1 MMYILRTFLMIIV
14 AALLVV
20 GCGTQEAGSGQ
31 QAEGNNEQAT
41 GSGQQIGESSENP
54 NYLTFE
60 SSDELRAYFRWA
72 PGRKPMV
79 SAHRGGPQPGY
90 PENSIEAMQK
100 TVTYGKSI
108 IEIDVTRTKDS
119 KLVLMHDKTIDR
131 TTTGSGDVKDFTLA
145 ELKKL
150 SLKDEEGTVT
160 SFKVP
165 TLEEALN
172 WARGKA
178 VLSLDSKGVSVSDM
192 VDIIRQYD
200 AESFTIPIAYTVD
213 AAERFYNAN
222 QRLLISCPA
231 QNYNTINM
239 LFRRGLK
246 PENII
251 GFVGTRE
258 PKTRVYKLL
267 HKNGICAILGTL
279 GNLDRSAR
287 ARGKQVYVRVLQ
299 NGADVLATDNVPL
312 VTEVIK
318 ELKVQGPGS

>member
-1 MMYILRTFLMIIV
+1 MYFFRTLLMGIV
-14 AALLVV
+14 AALLIV
-20 GCGTQEAGSGQ
+20 GCNTQDAGSGH
-31 QAEGNNEQAT
+31 QAEGR
-41 GSGQQIGESSENP
+41 GQQVEESVENP
-54 NYLTFE
+54 NYLSFE

-100 TVTYGKSI
+100 TVTYGKAI
-108 IEIDVTRTKDS
+108 IEIDVTRTKDG

-131 TTTGSGDVKDFTLA
+131 TTTGSGDVKDFTLT
-145 ELKKL
+145 ELKEL
-150 SLKDEEGTVT
+150 YLKDEEGTVT
-160 SFKVP
+160 NFRVP
-165 TLEEALN
+165 TLQEALS

-178 VLSLDSKGVSVSDM
+178 VLSLDSKGISVNDM

-222 QRLLISCPA
+222 QKLLISCPA

-239 LFRRGLK
+239 LFRRGLR

-258 PKTRVYKLL
+258 PKERVYKLL

-287 ARGKQVYVRVLQ
+287 ARGKQVYVRVIQ
-299 NGADVLATDNVPL
+299 NGADILATDNVPM
-312 VTEVIK
+312 VSTVIN
-318 ELKVQGPGS
+318 EM

>member
-1 MMYILRTFLMIIV
+1 MMYFFRTLLMGIV
-14 AALLVV
+14 AALLIV
-20 GCGTQEAGSGQ
+20 GCNTQDAGSGH
-31 QAEGNNEQAT
+31 QAEGR
-41 GSGQQIGESSENP
+41 GQQVEESVENP
-54 NYLTFE
+54 NYLSFE

-100 TVTYGKSI
+100 TVTYGKAI
-108 IEIDVTRTKDS
+108 IEIDVTRTKDG

-131 TTTGSGDVKDFTLA
+131 TTTGSGDVKDFTLT
-145 ELKKL
+145 ELKEL
-150 SLKDEEGTVT
+150 YLKDEEGTVT
-160 SFKVP
+160 NFRVP
-165 TLEEALN
+165 TLQEALS

-178 VLSLDSKGVSVSDM
+178 VLSLDSKGISVNDM

-222 QRLLISCPA
+222 QKLLISCPA

-239 LFRRGLK
+239 LFRRGLR

-258 PKTRVYKLL
+258 PKERVYKLL

-287 ARGKQVYVRVLQ
+287 ARGKQVYVRVIQ
-299 NGADVLATDNVPL
+299 NGADILATDNVPM
-312 VTEVIK
+312 VSTVIN
-318 ELKVQGPGS
+318 EM

>member
-1 MMYILRTFLMIIV
+1 MMHLFRTVLMIIV
-14 AALLVV
+14 AALLVI
-20 GCGTQEAGSGQ
+20 GCNTQEA
-31 QAEGNNEQAT
+31 
-41 GSGQQIGESSENP
+41 SSEKRDASGKTQSKEAKGNP
-54 NYLTFE
+54 NYLAFE

-108 IEIDVTRTKDS
+108 IEIDVTRTKDG

-131 TTTGSGDVKDFTLA
+131 TTTGSGPVKDFTLA
-145 ELKKL
+145 ELRKL
-150 SLKDEEGTVT
+150 YLKDEEGTVT
-160 SFKVP
+160 NFRVP

-178 VLSLDSKGVSVSDM
+178 VLSLDSKGISVSDM

-222 QRLLISCPA
+222 QKLLISCPA
-231 QNYNTINM
+231 QNVNTINM
-239 LFRRGLK
+239 LFRRGLR

-258 PKTRVYKLL
+258 PKERVYKLL

-287 ARGKQVYVRVLQ
+287 ARGKQVYVRVIQ
-299 NGADVLATDNVPL
+299 NGADVLATDNVPM
-312 VTEVIK
+312 VSEVIK
-318 ELKVQGPGS
+318 ELGM